1 MAPRMD
7 RTVRPHLRTT
17 RGRCHLTTASHG
29 TIGLRRTRYRS
40 GGRSRPP
47 ITTRDSTA
55 APASPQPVGGS
66 RLNARPHTRRA
77 CRSPTRAAASAPA
90 APAAPA
96 AHTERAQSTATV
108 SLRGKVVTYVVG
120 AVILLMF
127 VGDLSIAP
135 SMPHGRSSVYGG
147 MRQGHPHVD
156 QRIKSQLWSFLFL
169 FGGVRSSHSTLER
182 SRSSPRLVG
191 VVWWWPRRGASVS
204 AAIRWLRITHG
215 APATGIS
222 RRGTGDVG
230 PSCPKRPVLHRPRD
244 TVRYQRI
251 RPGSGRYAQTGILD
265 RVPPRS
271 SGIEQ
276 RFPKPSRAWR
286 LMIIRPDRMP

>member
-77 CRSPTRAAASAPA
+77 CRSPTGAAAS
-90 APAAPA
+90 APA

-169 FGGVRSSHSTLER
+169 FGGVRSSHSTLES

-191 VVWWWPRRGASVS
+191 VVWWWPRRDASASARSPLAPDHPRSTRDGNITTRHRRRRTQLSKKAGATPTARHGQVS
-204 AAIRWLRITHG
+204 THTPRFG
-215 APATGIS
+215 QVRPD
-222 RRGTGDVG
+222 RYPR
-230 PSCPKRPVLHRPRD
+230 PS
-244 TVRYQRI
+244 
-251 RPGSGRYAQTGILD
+251 
-265 RVPPRS
+265 PPRS
-271 SGIEQ
+271 
-276 RFPKPSRAWR
+276 
-286 LMIIRPDRMP
+286 